1 MRTLARTAIAAVVL
15 AGMGIWAPFAGLK
28 SRSTILASAVAQDA
42 DGTAERVVDFDREV
56 RPILSDRCFACHGPD
71 EQRRRRG
78 LRLDVAQGPF
88 SDRGRYGGAVVVPGD
103 SAGSLL
109 YQRITHEDESRRM
122 PRGSAVTPQSPLTDA
137 QVETI
142 ALWIDQGAEWKPH
155 WAFVAPERPELP
167 GVGDADGAWT
177 SNPTDAFVLDR
188 LRREDLEPSEP
199 ADRTTLIRRLSYDLT
214 GLPPTPNQIDA
225 FLDDDAPDAYEHVV
239 DRLLASPRYGERMA
253 MRWLDLARY
262 ADTHGYHIDS
272 HRDMWPWRDWVID
285 AYNQNLPFDAF
296 TIDQLAGDLLPDA
309 TRDQLI
315 ATGFNRNHMIN
326 FEGGAIPEE
335 YQVEYVVN
343 RLDTTST
350 VWMGLTMACSRCH
363 DHKFDPIRQRDFY
376 RFFAFFNNVD
386 EVGLDGQRGNAEPF
400 AQVPTPSQDRA
411 RTALDAEIA
420 AREAQLPEDEI
431 ASRRAV
437 WEADALSTVA
447 TDSKAGLIAHFEL
460 DGHLADT
467 SGHYRHAEASSEFLR
482 YTGGRVGQAASF
494 DGETRLE
501 LDPLNTGA
509 FDLDGRE
516 PFSIAVWVRPASRL
530 ASYAPL
536 SKVDAD
542 QEYRGYALSFDP
554 SIVLPG
560 TNMGSRLHF
569 RLIHDWP
576 DDALS
581 IRTKDPL
588 LMAADGIQAHEAW
601 YHVAIVY
608 DGSRR
613 AAGLQFYLNGELLG
627 DDAIDVEY
635 DSLTG
640 STVTSAP
647 LRAGTNLHVGEPPA
661 EKGFSGQIDDLR
673 FYDLQLTADE
683 VARLAVD
690 LPIRS
695 IVSTDAEE
703 RTEPQVAELRD
714 YFLSRHAPE
723 ALRTTWADLRDLLDD
738 RAALDAVVTTT
749 MVMHERGEP
758 RETFILH
765 RGDYRNQTDP
775 VTPGTPAAL
784 PPMPPGAPAN
794 RLGLAKWLVDPSHPL
809 TARVAMNRYWQMYF
823 GTGLVKTAENFGT
836 QGERPSHP
844 ALLDWLATEFVRS
857 GWDVKAMQRLIVTSA
872 AYRQSS
878 KMTAWHRLNDPENR
892 LLSRASRFRLP
903 AEMIRDGAL
912 AASGLLNG
920 EIGGPSVYP
929 YQPAGLWAPMSYG
942 AMFTSQLYTP
952 SEGDD
957 LYRRGMYS
965 FWKRTVPP
973 PALNAFDAPDRE
985 YCTVTRARTNT
996 PLQALVLMNDPTFV
1010 EASRFLAERVIAEAG
1025 DDPADRIRLA
1035 YRLTT
1040 ARLPEPAELDV
1051 LQAAASAQLAVY
1063 RADLEAALDLLSV
1076 GEGGYDPDLDPVELA
1091 AWANVAS
1098 IILNLDESITRE

>member
-1 MRTLARTAIAAVVL
+1 MKMLARAIAAAALL
-15 AGMGIWAPFAGLK
+15 AGLAFWPLAQPEVSADAAPA
-28 SRSTILASAVAQDA
+28 AAAQPA
-42 DGTAERVVDFDREV
+42 DRIVDFDREV
-56 RPILSDRCFACHGPD
+56 RPILSDSCFACHGPD
-71 EQRRRRG
+71 ERRRRRG
-78 LRLDVAQGPF
+78 LRLDVAEGPF
-88 SDRGRYGGAVVVPGD
+88 SDRGRYGGPVVVPGNATD
-103 SAGSLL
+103 SLL
-109 YQRITHEDESRRM
+109 YQRITNEDASRRM

-137 QVETI
+137 QIETI
-142 ALWIDQGAEWKPH
+142 ALWIDQGAEWKSH
-155 WAFVAPERPELP
+155 WAFVAPERPEVP
-167 GVGDADGAWT
+167 AVSDADAAAGW
-177 SNPTDAFVLDR
+177 SVNPIDAFVLDR

-214 GLPPTPNQIDA
+214 GLPPTPQEIDA
-225 FLDDDAPDAYEHVV
+225 FLADDADDAPDAYERVV

-285 AYNQNLPFDAF
+285 AYTRNLPFDTF
-296 TIDQLAGDLLPDA
+296 TMEQLAGDLLPDA

-411 RTALDAEIA
+411 HTALGAEIA
-420 AREAQLPEDEI
+420 ATEVRLPEDEI
-431 ASRRAV
+431 AQLLDA
-437 WEADALSTVA
+437 WQADALSTVP
-447 TDSKAGLIAHFEL
+447 TESKAGLVGHFEL

-482 YTGGRVGQAASF
+482 YTGGRIGRAASF
-494 DGETRLE
+494 DGETFLE
-501 LDPLNTGA
+501 LDA
-509 FDLDGRE
+509 DSFDLNGSE
-516 PFSIAVWVRPASRL
+516 PFSIATWVRPASRL

-542 QEYRGYALSFDP
+542 QGYRGYALSFDP

-560 TNMGSRLHF
+560 TNMGSRLYF

-576 DDALS
+576 DDVLS
-581 IRTKDPL
+581 IRTRDPL
-588 LMAADGIQAHEAW
+588 LIAADGIQPHEAW
-601 YHVAIVY
+601 YHVAVVY

-613 AAGLQFYLNGELLG
+613 ASGLQFYLNGELLG

-640 STVTSAP
+640 STATSAP
-647 LRAGTNLHVGEPPA
+647 LRVGTNLHVGEPPA

-673 FYDLQLTADE
+673 FYDRPLTADE
-683 VARLAVD
+683 AARLAID

-695 IVSTDAEE
+695 IVATDAEE
-703 RTEPQVAELRD
+703 RTEPQDAELRD

-723 ALRTTWADLRDLLDD
+723 TLRTTWADLRDLLD
-738 RAALDAVVTTT
+738 RQAALDAVVTTT
-749 MVMHERGEP
+749 MVMHEREER
-758 RETFILH
+758 RETFILR

-794 RLGLAKWLVDPSHPL
+794 RLGLAQWLVDPSHPL
-809 TARVAMNRYWQMYF
+809 TARVAVNRYWQMYF

-836 QGERPSHP
+836 QGERGSGRATPGCSTGWPPS
-844 ALLDWLATEFVRS
+844 S
-857 GWDVKAMQRLIVTSA
+857 
-872 AYRQSS
+872 
-878 KMTAWHRLNDPENR
+878 
-892 LLSRASRFRLP
+892 
-903 AEMIRDGAL
+903 
-912 AASGLLNG
+912 
-920 EIGGPSVYP
+920 
-929 YQPAGLWAPMSYG
+929 
-942 AMFTSQLYTP
+942 
-952 SEGDD
+952 
-957 LYRRGMYS
+957 
-965 FWKRTVPP
+965 
-973 PALNAFDAPDRE
+973 
-985 YCTVTRARTNT
+985 C
-996 PLQALVLMNDPTFV
+996 
-1010 EASRFLAERVIAEAG
+1010 
-1025 DDPADRIRLA
+1025 
-1035 YRLTT
+1035 
-1040 ARLPEPAELDV
+1040 
-1051 LQAAASAQLAVY
+1051 AAA
-1063 RADLEAALDLLSV
+1063 
-1076 GEGGYDPDLDPVELA
+1076 G
-1091 AWANVAS
+1091 
-1098 IILNLDESITRE
+1098 T